1 MAHGQFVA
9 LGTVQHLKTKYLDGY
24 TIDMNCVANTPDDV
38 LDKIVTDMVDSI
50 IPGSKVTERHGR
62 FLTFDVPRMS
72 DVGLGVCFQRLQTM
86 KESPDCPVENYS
98 LSQCSLEQVFI
109 KLVKEANEREFG
121 DSSSAAAGAGR
132 DDEDREPKR
141 DERQVDGRGDH
152 VGDDDDDN
160 NKAINV

>member
-24 TIDMNCVANTPDDV
+24 NIDMNCVANTPD
-38 LDKIVTDMVDSI
+38 SI
-50 IPGSKVTERHGR
+50 IDGIIADISNDAIPGSKLTERHGR

-72 DVGLGVCFQRLQTM
+72 DVGLGVCFQKLQEM
-86 KESPDCPVENYS
+86 KEDPNCPVENYS

-121 DSSSAAAGAGR
+121 TASSGEEERERQQNDDGVKNQNE
-132 DDEDREPKR
+132 DEDNET
-141 DERQVDGRGDH
+141 VD
-152 VGDDDDDN
+152 V
-160 NKAINV
+160 